1 MGPDTNLV
9 IARLALAA
17 VWLYQGLWH
26 KLLRAGHHA
35 EITAQVPF
43 GGPWL
48 LPALGVAECGLALW
62 ILSGRRSRECAW
74 AQTVLI
80 VSMNVGGL
88 AFAGSLIPDPLAM
101 ITQNAVLL
109 ALAWRIA
116 K

>member
-1 MGPDTNLV
+1 MGADKNLV
-9 IARLALAA
+9 IARAALAS

-26 KLLRAGHHA
+26 KLLHAGHHA

-43 GGPWL
+43 EGPFL
-48 LPALGVAECGLALW
+48 LPTLGVAECALAFW
-62 ILSGRRSRECAW
+62 ILSGRHTRRCAW
-74 AQTVLI
+74 AQTILLVT
-80 VSMNVGGL
+80 MNVGGL
-88 AFAGSLIPDPLAM
+88 AFATAMIPDPVAM

>member
-1 MGPDTNLV
+1 MRPDLNLV
-9 IARLALAA
+9 IARVALAA

-26 KLLRAGHHA
+26 KLLHAGRHA

-43 GGPWL
+43 GGPYL
-48 LPALGVAECGLALW
+48 LPAIGLAECALAFW
-62 ILSGRRSRECAW
+62 ILTGRHSRECAW
-74 AQTVLI
+74 AQTIML
-80 VSMNVGGL
+80 VSMNIGGL
-88 AFAGSLIPDPLAM
+88 AFASALIPDPLAM